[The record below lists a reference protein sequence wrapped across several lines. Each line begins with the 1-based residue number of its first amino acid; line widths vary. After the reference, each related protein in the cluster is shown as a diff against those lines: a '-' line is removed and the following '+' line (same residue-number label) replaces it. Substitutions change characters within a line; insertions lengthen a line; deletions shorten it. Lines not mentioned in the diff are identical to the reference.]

1 MLLSSLLRAC
11 ITFFLWS
18 STQIPPMPV
27 SADRDNNIEEC
38 GLEMYFAQEYET
50 LGELKT
56 HELVPDGED
65 RMVTEECKLEYIE

>member
-1 MLLSSLLRAC
+1 MYILFSRGHPLK
-11 ITFFLWS
+11 F
-18 STQIPPMPV
+18 PPCPPPV
-27 SADRDNNIEEC
+27 SAYRDNNIEEC